1 MARTWALQDAKARF
15 SEVVRRANADGPQV
29 VTYRGIEK
37 AVVLSVEDFR
47 RLRPQRRSFVDVL
60 LDGPMLDDRT
70 IETINRRSRD
80 RGRKAATT
88 SATQP

>member
-1 MARTWALQDAKARF
+1 MPRTWALRDAKARL

-37 AVVLSVEDFR
+37 AVVVSAEEFR
-47 RLRPQRRSFVDVL
+47 RLHPGRRSFVDAL
-60 LDGPMLDDRT
+60 LDGPVLDDRT

-80 RGRKAATT
+80 
-88 SATQP
+88 